1 MVDPQDIERVEF
13 STTRLKAGYDPDEVD
28 NYLDRVA
35 DTLRSRNEQ
44 LNKANEEIVTLRRRL
59 AELER
64 RANDT
69 PTAQLPMITDRPAS
83 APPSE
88 QAARLLELAQKT
100 ADDVTAQA
108 QKEAVD
114 IVARADESARDIV
127 NKATVD
133 AEQRRR
139 AAEAQAY
146 KAEQDLAALADKRA
160 NVRATLEGHLHDLH
174 QKLGDPA

>member
-1 MVDPQDIERVEF
+1 MIDPHDIERVEF
-13 STTRLKAGYDPDEVD
+13 STTRIKSGYDPDEVD

-35 DTLRSRNEQ
+35 DTIRS
-44 LNKANEEIVTLRRRL
+44 LNTSNANAQQEIVTLRRRV

-64 RANDT
+64 TANDT

-88 QAARLLELAQKT
+88 TAARLLELAQKT
-100 ADDVTAQA
+100 ADDLTAQA

-114 IVARADESARDIV
+114 IIARADESARDIV
-127 NKATVD
+127 NQATGEAD
-133 AEQRRR
+133 KRRR

-146 KAEQDLAALADKRA
+146 KAEQDLATLADTRA

-174 QKLGDPA
+174 QKLGEGS